1 MGFRAEMVGNK
12 VSMLTKA
19 IARSFDLDDDGVME
33 KAVEQ
38 GGGNNR
44 VAKDLTP
51 FGEAAVG
58 GEDHRPF
65 LVTSIDELEEEI
77 AAALDDRQIADLVD
91 DQESGSAQVS

>member
-1 MGFRAEMVGNK
+1 MVGNK

-44 VAKDLTP
+44 VTEHRRTPPILIGWYHTSRSRTRVIFFSDIDLRSSRSVR
-51 FGEAAVG
+51 G
-58 GEDHRPF
+58 
-65 LVTSIDELEEEI
+65 
-77 AAALDDRQIADLVD
+77 AALLM
-91 DQESGSAQVS
+91 SLSS